1 MPFDRPT
8 LPRLIERIG
17 QDIASRSARTPMP
30 LPGSPD
36 RVLATA
42 LAGAAH
48 LLHAH
53 LDWLSRQFLPDTAD
67 ADWLE
72 RHASIWLKNGRKPAS
87 FAFGTVDFTGAA
99 GSTVQTGTLL
109 QRADGM
115 QYQTDLDATLGV
127 GGSATVSITAL
138 AAGAAGNLAAG
149 SSLSLVS
156 PVLGVDSAITTSG
169 DGIVG
174 GADAESDSELRARV
188 LDRIRN
194 PPQGGAKDD
203 YVRWA
208 LEVQG
213 VTRAWCLPNHLGVG
227 TVVVLFVRDNDA
239 SPIPDAA
246 EVDVV
251 QAYIDE
257 RRPVTAEVSAVAP
270 IAVPTT
276 YQIQLTP
283 ATAAVKAAVEASLR
297 DLHRREGEP
306 GVTLLLSHIR
316 EAISLAAGESDH
328 VLVDPTANVTHLPY
342 EMPTFGGIAWL

>member
-8 LPRLIERIG
+8 LPRLIERVG
-17 QDIASRSARTPMP
+17 QDIASRTARTPMP

-42 LAGAAH
+42 LAGASH

-72 RHASIWLKNGRKPAS
+72 RHASIWLQSGRKPAG
-87 FAFGTVDFTGAA
+87 FAIGTVAFTGAA
-99 GSTVQTGTLL
+99 GSTAPAGTLL
-109 QRADGM
+109 QRADGV
-115 QYQTDLDATLGV
+115 QYLTDLDATIGA
-127 GGSATVSITAL
+127 GGSATVSVTAL
-138 AAGAAGNLAAG
+138 AAGATGNLAAG
-149 SSLSLVS
+149 STLSLVS
-156 PVLGVDSAITTSG
+156 PVLGVDSAVTAAG
-169 DGIVG
+169 EGVVG
-174 GADAESDSELRARV
+174 GADAESDGELRARV
-188 LDRIRN
+188 LERIRN
-194 PPQGGAKDD
+194 PPQGGSKSD

-208 LEVQG
+208 LEVSG

-227 TVVVLFVRDNDA
+227 TVVVLFVRDDDA

-246 EVDVV
+246 EVAVV

-270 IAVPTT
+270 IAKPTA

-283 ATAAVKAAVEASLR
+283 ATAAVKAAVEAGLR

-316 EAISLAAGESDH
+316 EAISLAAGETDH
-328 VLVDPTANVTHLPY
+328 VLVAPSANVTHQPY
-342 EMPTFGGIAWL
+342 ELPTFGGITWL